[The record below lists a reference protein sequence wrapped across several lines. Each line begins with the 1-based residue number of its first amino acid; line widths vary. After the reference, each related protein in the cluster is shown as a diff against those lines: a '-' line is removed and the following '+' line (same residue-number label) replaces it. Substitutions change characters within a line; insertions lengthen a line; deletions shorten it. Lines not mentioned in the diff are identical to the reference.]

1 MIFKIFRYLE
11 YLALKF
17 QGKGYGAISI
27 DKEVSAV
34 LRLLKGNL
42 NMAIDIGA
50 NIGSYTERLLQSK
63 PDIEV
68 HLFEPASVNYLKLI
82 SKFENFSNVF
92 INQLAVSNQNQASIL
107 YSNFAG
113 SPLGSLSKRNLSHFN
128 VEFEEQENIVSI
140 KFEDYWRDILKM
152 KAIDL
157 VKMDIEGHELDALN
171 GLGESIRSIKLIQ
184 FEFGGCNIDSR
195 TYFQDFWYFFKNNN
209 FELYRITPFGS
220 QHVKQYR
227 EFDESFV
234 TTNYLAKNKAL

>member
-1 MIFKIFRYLE
+1 MIFKLFRYLE
-11 YLALKF
+11 YLALKA

-27 DKEVSAV
+27 DKEVSAA

-42 NMAIDIGA
+42 NLAIDIGA

-68 HLFEPASVNYLKLI
+68 HLFEPAAINYPKLN
-82 SKFENFSNVF
+82 SKFENLSNVF
-92 INQLAVSNQNQASIL
+92 INQLAVSNQNQTSIL

-113 SPLGSLSKRNLSHFN
+113 SPLGSLSKRNLKHFN
-128 VEFEEQENIVSI
+128 VDFEEQEQIVTI
-140 KFEDYWRDILKM
+140 RFEDYWRNQLNSKT
-152 KAIDL
+152 IDL

-171 GLGESIRSIKLIQ
+171 GFGESIKSIKLIQ

-195 TYFQDFWYFFKNNN
+195 TYFQDFWYFFKGNN
-209 FELYRITPFGS
+209 FELYRITPFGD
-220 QHVKQYR
+220 QPVTHYR

-234 TTNYLAKNKAL
+234 TTNYLAKNTTL